1 MLFAIER
8 SKIEEFN
15 PDALRIMD
23 EKGRLTYILS
33 DGVPEYVIEPRSVG
47 FGNELFWFIRDEGRA
62 LWRSDILKLQ

>member
-8 SKIEEFN
+8 SKIENFN
-15 PDALRIMD
+15 PDSLHIMD
-23 EKGRLTYILS
+23 QKGRLTYLLS

-47 FGNELFWFIRDEGRA
+47 FGTELFWLIRDEGRV